1 MSQTKTKIL
10 FLTSEI
16 SPFCETYKLSDFS
29 KKISMLLN
37 DKENYDIRISQPKY
51 GFISER
57 KYILRE
63 VIRLKEVP
71 VTFNN
76 TERTLSIKSAFI
88 PGTRVQVYFVLDKDY
103 FAKINPLIYKSKNG
117 QFIKDNFQR
126 YSLFCL
132 ALLES
137 FKKLFWYPDI
147 IITNDWQTS
156 MLPHILKNKFSD
168 DENYNKIKTVNFI
181 HSVDNNRKI
190 DSNYYEN
197 FDIKVKYKKGM
208 DVLSESLCH
217 FNMNVLLDTKD
228 KSLAKKINKS
238 KLLSEN
244 FKKAKTRSWKFP
256 EENQDWLKLS
266 EKIDSLILKL

>member
-1 MSQTKTKIL
+1 MSQAKTKIL

-71 VTFNN
+71 VNFNDSK
-76 TERTLSIKSAFI
+76 RILSIKSAFI

-103 FAKINPLIYKSKNG
+103 FANTNPLIYKSKNG

-132 ALLES
+132 TLLES

-156 MLPHILKNKFSD
+156 MLPLILKNKYNE
-168 DENYNKIKTVNFI
+168 DENYKKIKTLNFI
-181 HSVDNNRKI
+181 HSLDNNRKI
-190 DSNYYEN
+190 QSNYYEN
-197 FDIKVKYKKGM
+197 FGINVKYKKGM
-208 DVLSESLCH
+208 DVLSESLSH
-217 FNMNVLLDTKD
+217 FNMNVLLDVDNKTL
-228 KSLAKKINKS
+228 SKKISKS
-238 KLLSEN
+238 KIFSEN

-256 EENQDWLKLS
+256 EENQDWLKLV

>member
-1 MSQTKTKIL
+1 MSQSKTKIL

-29 KKISMLLN
+29 KKISILLN

-71 VTFNN
+71 VNFNDSK
-76 TERTLSIKSAFI
+76 RILSIKSAFI

-103 FAKINPLIYKSKNG
+103 FSNANPLIYKSKNG

-126 YSLFCL
+126 YSIFCL
-132 ALLES
+132 TLLES

-156 MLPHILKNKFSD
+156 MLPFILKEKFSE
-168 DENYNKIKTVNFI
+168 DENYNKIKTINFI
-181 HSVDNNRKI
+181 HSLDSNRKI
-190 DSNYYEN
+190 QSNYYKN
-197 FDIKVKYKKGM
+197 FDINVKYRKGM
-208 DVLSESLCH
+208 DVLSESLRN
-217 FNMNVLLDTKD
+217 FNMNVLLDTND
-228 KSLAKKINKS
+228 KTLFKKINKS

-244 FKKAKTRSWKFP
+244 FKKAKTKSWKFP

>member
-1 MSQTKTKIL
+1 MSQSKTKIL

-71 VTFNN
+71 VNFNDSK
-76 TERTLSIKSAFI
+76 RILSIKSAFI

-103 FAKINPLIYKSKNG
+103 FSNANPLIYKSKNG

-126 YSLFCL
+126 YSIFCL
-132 ALLES
+132 TLLES

-156 MLPHILKNKFSD
+156 MLPFILKEKFSE
-168 DENYNKIKTVNFI
+168 DENYNKIKTINFI
-181 HSVDNNRKI
+181 HSLDSNRKI
-190 DSNYYEN
+190 QSNYYKN
-197 FDIKVKYKKGM
+197 FDINVKYRKGM
-208 DVLSESLCH
+208 DVLSESLRN
-217 FNMNVLLDTKD
+217 FNMNVLLDTND
-228 KSLAKKINKS
+228 KTLFKKINKS

-244 FKKAKTRSWKFP
+244 FKKAKTKSWKFP
-256 EENQDWLKLS
+256 EENQDWHKLS